1 MTNNEFVSIGG
12 KQQCNCGRQRE
23 GGASGGGK
31 GRKREGGGVR
41 GRGREGGERE
51 RETDREGMHACVRV
65 RDDEWCLVTWP
76 NTSQI
81 VHKFC
86 SAKKLIHAC
95 IRLYHCTLI
104 THFSGNTNVKPFPPL
119 L

>member
-51 RETDREGMHACVRV
+51 RD
-65 RDDEWCLVTWP
+65 
-76 NTSQI
+76 
-81 VHKFC
+81 
-86 SAKKLIHAC
+86 
-95 IRLYHCTLI
+95 
-104 THFSGNTNVKPFPPL
+104 
-119 L
+119 